1 MPDMIGTPVGAM
13 IQPPD
18 PMQGVRTLSGI
29 IGIQQQKQQLQTG
42 QYLQQT
48 AQSGAI
54 KAQQEA
60 RETQAGASLLSDPV
74 GNGILEADGKTPTQN
89 AQSII
94 MRTMPTTGA
103 ARFGDI
109 VKAAQGKVE
118 FDNAKNNLNLNERQA
133 YNSAVAGAAAGAQS
147 PQDIKDASAQ
157 FLEATKGSPVAAD
170 YETMDKHLNTVLDHA
185 SKQPTVEGQVAP
197 WRQTALQYGRSVLGA
212 PQTVGANGI
221 GAPAATTIQT
231 SGGVQGGVQAPPLQ
245 GGGLS
250 VAGAPVMN
258 APPPGVTQ
266 APSGALVRTGAGG
279 IGGGAGGGGPP
290 AMRPPAGPAQG
301 PQQIGRING
310 RPRTAQDDAPPPNAP
325 TATQQQFAA
334 SAKAAN
340 EQVANARSIDD
351 QYGTNMSIAHTI
363 RHLSADTNTGPGT
376 AAWTRGM
383 GVLSSQAGGSE
394 AVANYQTLG
403 SFLDRQAAGL
413 RQQMNIPETN
423 MGQAT
428 AQLIGG
434 TTEYQRGAIQA
445 KNNLNEALTEG
456 AHLYRQGLDRV
467 EGFTGNASPQAVQ
480 QFKSVWAQNF
490 DPVAQ
495 EYKLAVKRGDTEAAQ
510 KIVSG
515 LSPEER
521 KTLAAKGRAIDDL
534 TQGYFPK

>member
-1 MPDMIGTPVGAM
+1 MIPVGNT
-13 IQPPD
+13 IIPQN
-18 PMQGVRTLSGI
+18 PMTGINTLSGI
-29 IGIQQQKQQLQTG
+29 FGIQQQRQNLQTG
-42 QYLQQT
+42 QYIQQQQQ
-48 AQSGAI
+48 AKAI
-54 KAQQEA
+54 QDRQAA
-60 RETQAGASLLSDPV
+60 IETQAGASLLSNPIE
-74 GNGILEADGKTPTQN
+74 NGILLPDGKTPAPN

-103 ARFGDI
+103 ARYADI
-109 VKAAQGKVE
+109 VKAAQWKVE

-147 PQDIKDASAQ
+147 PQDVKDASTE
-157 FLEATKGSPVAAD
+157 FLGAVKGSPVEDD
-170 YETMDKHLNTVLDHA
+170 YKTMDRHLNTVINHA
-185 SKQPTVEGQVAP
+185 SDQKGAPGQPEP
-197 WRQTALQYGRSVLGA
+197 WRQAALQYGRAVLGA
-212 PQTVGANGI
+212 PGTVGAGGI
-221 GAPAATTIQT
+221 GTPSAATIQT
-231 SGGVQGGVQAPPLQ
+231 GGGIQGATQAPPLQ
-245 GGGLS
+245 GGGIS
-250 VAGAPVMN
+250 TAGVPVMN
-258 APPPGVTQ
+258 APAPGVAS
-266 APSGALVRTGAGG
+266 APSGALIRTGAGG

-290 AMRPPAGPAQG
+290 AVRPPAGPAQG
-301 PQQIGRING
+301 PMQIGRVNG

-325 TATQQQFAA
+325 TAVQQQFAQA
-334 SAKAAN
+334 AKAAN
-340 EQVANARSIDD
+340 EQVANARGVDD

-376 AAWTRGM
+376 ATWTRGL

-495 EYKLAVKRGDTEAAQ
+495 EYKLAVKRGDTEAAK

-515 LSPEER
+515 LSPQER